1 MGLSCARRAFVGFFS
16 SPWSG
21 HPLSP
26 SSERRVVYGKID
38 RRDRSRFHVRR
49 AWTEL
54 RWQGE
59 KETVKRTGKFCGGEV
74 EKDHDYPDCVISR
87 LLDELGARA
96 IIDLHRTL
104 WDRWDS
110 PHGSSN

>member
-1 MGLSCARRAFVGFFS
+1 M
-16 SPWSG
+16 
-21 HPLSP
+21 
-26 SSERRVVYGKID
+26 
-38 RRDRSRFHVRR
+38 
-49 AWTEL
+49 
-54 RWQGE
+54 
-59 KETVKRTGKFCGGEV
+59 KRTGKFCGGEV